1 MQIDYVFDGHISEDS
16 ERFGGENP
24 TSDSDEYPR
33 LPDSNMCKII
43 DVLSKTM
50 F

>member
-16 ERFGGENP
+16 ERFGG
-24 TSDSDEYPR
+24 SDSDEYPR